1 MHQACANSKVP
12 PFFALES
19 MSKLLLDNSHT
30 NGSAYSINS
39 VLPNFGTKIAKAVE
53 MKASE
58 THIGILTAQHS
69 SASVT

>member
-19 MSKLLLDNSHT
+19 TSELLLDNSHT

-39 VLPNFGTKIAKAVE
+39 VLPKPSKI
-53 MKASE
+53 E
-58 THIGILTAQHS
+58 TSMRAGVS
-69 SASVT
+69 SAAARNIAAAI